1 MIPGADANKLS
12 GRISRI
18 SVSMTMRVAGEAAR
32 LKREGHD
39 IVDLGPG
46 EPDFPTPA
54 NIKQAAI
61 RAIEENFTKYMAP
74 AGLPELRQAI
84 AERHAADFGSSYTP
98 EECVVTAGGKQA
110 VFDLMQVLIE
120 HGDEVVIPIPYWV
133 TFHDVVAYAGG
144 KCVFV
149 PPDEPSGFQVTAA
162 MIEPLLTSRT
172 RIVLI
177 NSPSNPAGA
186 VVDREEFERI
196 YQLASSRGIYLLT
209 DECYCHFAY
218 GTPPFSAAS
227 LPGAKRTVLAVG
239 SLSKTYSM
247 TGWRVGW
254 VLGPEPV
261 VAAVIKLQSQSI
273 SNVTSI
279 AQKAGVEALRGPQD
293 SVGIMLA
300 EYRRR
305 RDFVVRRL
313 REIPGVTCSEPQGAF
328 YIFPNVGVR
337 DTLDFSGRL
346 LREEQVSVVP
356 GEAFGVEGH
365 IRISYATSMHE
376 IERGLDRLHHF
387 METPAR

>member
-1 MIPGADANKLS
+1 MTPTADPSKLS

-54 NIKQAAI
+54 NIKQAAV
-61 RAIEENFTKYMAP
+61 RAIEENFTKYMPP
-74 AGLPELRQAI
+74 AGMPELRQAI
-84 AERHAADFGSSYTP
+84 TERHAADFGSRYTS
-98 EECVVTAGGKQA
+98 EECAVTAGGKQA
-110 VFDLMQVLIE
+110 VFDLMQVLIDA
-120 HGDEVVIPIPYWV
+120 GDEVVIPIPYWV
-133 TFHDVVAYAGG
+133 TFRDVVAYAGG

-149 PPDEPSGFQVTAA
+149 PPDERSGFQVTAA

-172 RIVLI
+172 RIILI

-186 VVDREEFERI
+186 VVDRQEFERI
-196 YQLASSRGIYLLT
+196 YHLASSRGIYLLT
-209 DECYCHFAY
+209 DECYCHFVY
-218 GTPPFSAAS
+218 GTPPFSIAS

-239 SLSKTYSM
+239 SLSKSYSM

-261 VAAVIKLQSQSI
+261 VAAVVKLQSQSI

-279 AQKAGVEALRGPQD
+279 AQKAAVEALRGPQD
-293 SVGIMLA
+293 SVQVMLA
-300 EYRRR
+300 EYHRR
-305 RDFVVRRL
+305 RDFVVGRL

-328 YIFPNVGVR
+328 YIFPNVGVP
-337 DTLDFSGRL
+337 DTLEFCGRL
-346 LREEQVSVVP
+346 LREKQVSVVP
-356 GEAFGVEGH
+356 GEAFGVERH

-376 IERGLDRLHHF
+376 IERGLARLHDF
-387 METPAR
+387 VENPAR